1 MSAPPTAPAPAAG
14 KPGPTAGKPPRGG
27 TFARFL
33 VLCGMGFVISIP
45 FVWMVSASFKPR
57 EEVEEIRIV
66 PEKPTLR
73 NYPVV
78 LDVIPDP
85 GTGKFLELRF
95 GRWYFNSIFLAAG
108 ITVLQVLTSAMAA
121 YAFSRMHWRGRDR
134 VFLAYETDLQGSHS
148 RTEVTELSDTAY
160 RESYTVRLTN
170 RKRAEVPVTVVE
182 HHHGAWSVVT
192 SSHKYDK
199 KETALEFPVVVPAE
213 SEVIIE
219 YTVLFRT

>member
-1 MSAPPTAPAPAAG
+1 MSLSNTCGASFSNTRVTIIDAVGSGQEPNAEYHVYRLSRPLNLPDALTRQVALASADAIKGRRVLVYDAAVDSARVRKVMEVTNSDDVGLGMPLPRGRLRIYKKEDGHALHFVSEDDLAPTA
-14 KPGPTAGKPPRGG
+14 
-27 TFARFL
+27 
-33 VLCGMGFVISIP
+33 
-45 FVWMVSASFKPR
+45 
-57 EEVEEIRIV
+57 
-66 PEKPTLR
+66 R
-73 NYPVV
+73 NDVV
-78 LDVIPDP
+78 
-85 GTGKFLELRF
+85 
-95 GRWYFNSIFLAAG
+95 
-108 ITVLQVLTSAMAA
+108 
-121 YAFSRMHWRGRDR
+121 R